1 MAYSR
6 VTRTA
11 LGAAAL
17 EYVLQDSGHN
27 GAENRNEIVTAINM
41 CSSIPYRKQMEKY
54 WLRARANH
62 KTQIIR
68 VIQSFSKNE
77 FDPNDPSDILKAN
90 MAGQKFADEHYPGR
104 QILVCTQT
112 DGKGRCVHNHILI
125 NDVSMIDCKGCTKEQ
140 YFHPS
145 IRIWTDE
152 AVREF
157 TYLDCGKGNQYADK
171 LTKAEKEKL
180 EKGEYSWKEDLR
192 NRIKQTME
200 SALSEE
206 DFINKLADNNVKAE
220 KKYRK
225 KHDDY
230 YWLYELLDLSKISE
244 KDRNKRRK
252 FNIRDRNLGTDYG
265 QEAVASAIETNKAA
279 EIEKSLEA
287 KDPLRAN
294 IEKIYRNIAAVF
306 TEENGTAD
314 YSDLRKNDHSINST
328 PQNISSNESEEFDY
342 VPSMKAPHNSEEKK
356 IDNTSVYIPSYDDN
370 SKINF
375 NPPPLCFED
384 IMNDDELEDDKK
396 ERLHIAEESVEPK
409 YVTSDNITDTVG
421 NKSVTQSVSKESTAK
436 QAPEPQS
443 SDGIKAS
450 VLKPSEYGT
459 AKTVKRKTP
468 NIVNRCDPKRFD
480 NVDEL
485 TKNIR
490 YEKDYGNEFSR

>member
-17 EYVLQDSGHN
+17 EYVLQDRGHN
-27 GAENRNEIVTAINM
+27 GAKKRNEIVTAINM

-112 DGKGRCVHNHILI
+112 DGKGGCVHNHILI
-125 NDVSMIDCKGCTKEQ
+125 NDVSMIDNKGCTKEQ

-157 TYLDCGKGNQYADK
+157 TYLDCGKGNQYSDK
-171 LTKAEKEKL
+171 RTKAEKEKL

-192 NRIKQTME
+192 NRIKKAME
-200 SALSEE
+200 AALSEE
-206 DFINKLADNNVKAE
+206 DFICKLADNSVKAE

-230 YWLYELLDLSKISE
+230 YWLYELLDLSQIPE

-287 KDPLRAN
+287 KDPQFAD
-294 IEKIYRNIAAVF
+294 IKKIYRNIAAVF
-306 TEENGTAD
+306 TEGNGTAD
-314 YSDLRKNDHSINST
+314 YSDLLKNDHEVNSD

-342 VPSMKAPHNSEEKK
+342 APSMKTSQNPEEKK
-356 IDNTSVYIPSYDDN
+356 IDNTPVYTPSYDEN
-370 SKINF
+370 SKINL
-375 NPPPLCFED
+375 NIPPIYFED
-384 IMNDDELEDDKK
+384 AADFDEDKDEKEQISNNKKSAEFHYDANDSTAYN
-396 ERLHIAEESVEPK
+396 ISPNTAE
-409 YVTSDNITDTVG
+409 
-421 NKSVTQSVSKESTAK
+421 QSVSQNNADMRAAKERPKVK
-436 QAPEPQS
+436 QKRAEN
-443 SDGIKAS
+443 
-450 VLKPSEYGT
+450 KPSVCNYCS
-459 AKTVKRKTP
+459 P
-468 NIVNRCDPKRFD
+468 SRFD
-480 NVDEL
+480 SVVMVNLNIQSDNEEDE
-485 TKNIR
+485 
-490 YEKDYGNEFSR
+490 YFY

>member
-77 FDPNDPSDILKAN
+77 FDPNDPNDILKAN

-112 DGKGRCVHNHILI
+112 DGKGKCVHNHILI
-125 NDVSMIDCKGCTKEQ
+125 NDVSMIDNKGCTKEQ

-145 IRIWTDE
+145 IKIWTDE
-152 AVREF
+152 AVREY
-157 TYLDCGKGNQYADK
+157 TYLDCGKGNQYSDK
-171 LTKAEKEKL
+171 RTKAEKEKL

-192 NRIKQTME
+192 NRIKKAME
-200 SALSEE
+200 EALSED
-206 DFINKLADNNVKAE
+206 DFICKLADSNVKAE
-220 KKYRK
+220 KKHRK
-225 KHDDY
+225 KHDDF
-230 YWLYELLDLSKISE
+230 YWLYELLDLSKIPE

-279 EIEKSLEA
+279 AIEKSLEA
-287 KDPLRAN
+287 KIPQFAD
-294 IEKIYRNIAAVF
+294 IKKIYRNIAAVF

-314 YSDLRKNDHSINST
+314 YSDLQKNNYEVNST
-328 PQNISSNESEEFDY
+328 PQNISSIKSEEFDY
-342 VPSMKAPHNSEEKK
+342 APSMKASHNPEEKK
-356 IDNTSVYIPSYDDN
+356 IDNTPVYAPSYDDN

-375 NPPPLCFED
+375 NPPPLCLED
-384 IMNDDELEDDKK
+384 IPDFDENIDEKEQVSNNKK
-396 ERLHIAEESVEPK
+396 SDEIHYDANAAYNASLSVPPNTAE
-409 YVTSDNITDTVG
+409 
-421 NKSVTQSVSKESTAK
+421 QSVSKNNADMRVAK
-436 QAPEPQS
+436 KRPKVKHKRADS
-443 SDGIKAS
+443 
-450 VLKPSEYGT
+450 KPSGFNYFN
-459 AKTVKRKTP
+459 P
-468 NIVNRCDPKRFD
+468 SRFD
-480 NVDEL
+480 SAVMAYLNIQSDNEEDE
-485 TKNIR
+485 
-490 YEKDYGNEFSR
+490 YFY